1 MDVWGDHA
9 SRVDDELAVV
19 VMSRWVDGFLVQMSQ
34 DVNPGHILRAGAPE
48 AVQGQSPGAGRRQND
63 RVGEHV
69 ILKRVTLVSTVFF
82 FQ

>member
-1 MDVWGDHA
+1 MDVWGDHT

-19 VMSRWVDGFLVQMSQ
+19 VTSRWIDGFLVQMSQ
-34 DVNPGHILRAGAPE
+34 DVNPRHILRAGAPE
-48 AVQGQSPGAGRRQND
+48 AVQGQSLGAGRRQND